1 MWGSH
6 CGKYQYY
13 SVLIRQAVWFC
24 RWGTIFSEEPAASN
38 LKMRDIHPEERG
50 KICINIAT
58 QLTTWRHIPEYPK
71 FTHYFSTTN
80 SNFTLTTTPSPVRQ
94 MFRSLSHQ
102 NFCTLCS
109 TRIKRPEISKSRTGS
124 RVTYSYHHNSSRFT
138 FPIFKNVLLSTRR
151 PHGRRIMNL
160 FRKLKLSC
168 TCSNSTSL
176 PTLHPWNMARVK
188 PPSVQTSPT
197 HASYAQ
203 HFLSINVSNRAA
215 ECQISWPATAR
226 KQQRDSHS

>member
-38 LKMRDIHPEERG
+38 LKMRDIHPEDRG

-109 TRIKRPEISKSRTGS
+109 TKIKRPEISKSRTGS

-151 PHGRRIMNL
+151 PQGRTIMNL
-160 FRKLKLSC
+160 FRKPKLSC
-168 TCSNSTSL
+168 ACSNNTSL
-176 PTLHPWNMARVK
+176 PHPTLNQGESKTTLSPDISQTHP
-188 PPSVQTSPT
+188 P
-197 HASYAQ
+197 YAQ
-203 HFLSINVSNRAA
+203 QFLSVKVSNPAA
-215 ECQISWPATAR
+215 QCQTSWPAMAS
-226 KQQRDSHS
+226 KHQRVSYA